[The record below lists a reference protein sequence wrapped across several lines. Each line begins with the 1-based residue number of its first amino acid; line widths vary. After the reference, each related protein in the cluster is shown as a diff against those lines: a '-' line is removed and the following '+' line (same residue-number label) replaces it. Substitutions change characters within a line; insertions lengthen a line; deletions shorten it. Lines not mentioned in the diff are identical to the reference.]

1 MAHELVDSHCTRILA
16 REYFLLGACQTEVEA
31 LHLCLAD
38 GRWYR
43 FVVDGRSG
51 GWRGEWLAE
60 APPPGAGEDDAESR
74 HPLVD
79 VAATFGRKPSRIDGV
94 STRRIGGLAELVIEF
109 HDGSR
114 LVAHHRPPPGASSLV
129 WVTH

>member
-31 LHLCLAD
+31 LHLGLAD

-60 APPPGAGEDDAESR
+60 APPPGAAEDDAESR

-79 VAATFGRKPSRIDGV
+79 VAAHFGRQPARIDRV
-94 STRRIGGLAELVIEF
+94 ATRRFAELAELVIEF

>member
-1 MAHELVDSHCTRILA
+1 MTHELVDSHCTRILA
-16 REYFLLGACQTEVEA
+16 REYFLLGACQAEVEA
-31 LHLCLAD
+31 LQLGLSD

-43 FVVDGRSG
+43 FAVDAVSG
-51 GWRGEWLAE
+51 GWRGEWLTG
-60 APPPGAGEDDAESR
+60 APSQGGAEDDAESR

>member
-1 MAHELVDSHCTRILA
+1 MAHELVDGHCTRILA
-16 REYFLLGACQTEVEA
+16 RKYFLLGACQTEVDA
-31 LHLCLAD
+31 LYLGLAD

-43 FVVDGRSG
+43 FAVDARS
-51 GWRGEWLAE
+51 GWRGEWLTGS
-60 APPPGAGEDDAESR
+60 PPQGAAEDDAESR

-79 VAATFGRKPSRIDGV
+79 VAAHFGRQAARIDAV
-94 STRRIGGLAELVIEF
+94 STRRIRELAELIIEF
-109 HDGSR
+109 QDGSR